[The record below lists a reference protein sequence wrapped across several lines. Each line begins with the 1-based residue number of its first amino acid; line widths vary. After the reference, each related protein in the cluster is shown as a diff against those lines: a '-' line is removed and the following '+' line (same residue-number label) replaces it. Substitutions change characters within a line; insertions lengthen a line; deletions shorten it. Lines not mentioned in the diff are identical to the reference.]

1 MKYTD
6 GNTYDSKN
14 AYLACYTRANANAN
28 ANANNPSPLPSQ
40 EEALKQALDIRKFE
54 TDLYWKRA
62 TYFWAFIA
70 SAFIAYFSVANKKLA
85 WLPVSKNE
93 ALFIIAVFG
102 LFLSF
107 CWFCINKASQYWI
120 RNWEHQVELLEDEI
134 IGPLYKRN
142 IVNNEAGC
150 WLKRMILR
158 PYKHSASRINQL
170 LSFGVVILWVYI
182 VLLSGCRFLYPLF
195 ACFFTWLSFSNI
207 LTAVAAIIF
216 ILLFVV
222 LFKCCNHVP
231 KDKKSE
237 SPSKRKSETTWTVE
251 EREII

>member
-14 AYLACYTRANANAN
+14 AYLACYTQ

-70 SAFIAYFSVANKKLA
+70 STFIAYFSVAKENVE
-85 WLPVSKNE
+85 WQPVSKD
-93 ALFIIAVFG
+93 AVLFIIAFFG
-102 LFLSF
+102 LFLSC

-150 WLKRMILR
+150 GLKRIILG

-170 LSFGVVILWVYI
+170 LSFAVIILWVYI
-182 VLLSGCRFLYPLF
+182 VLLSVYSLLPPFF
-195 ACFFTWLSFSNI
+195 ACFSSFFTWLSFSTI
-207 LTAVAAIIF
+207 IAAVTFIIF
-216 ILLFVV
+216 VLLFVV